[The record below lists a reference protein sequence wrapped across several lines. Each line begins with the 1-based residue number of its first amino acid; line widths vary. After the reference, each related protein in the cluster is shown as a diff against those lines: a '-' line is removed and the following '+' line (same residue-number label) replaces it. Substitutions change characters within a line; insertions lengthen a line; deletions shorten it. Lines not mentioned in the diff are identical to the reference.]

1 MPQHDEKVLHGESRL
16 VETLIFDFDYTLAD
30 SSTGI
35 IESANYALSKLD
47 LPPATDEAIRRT
59 IGLQLTETLKVL
71 VGDEY
76 AHLGKAFQDYFV
88 ERADEVMSES
98 TFLFDFVPETIRE
111 LAGRGLNLGI
121 VSSKYRRRIES
132 VLEREGLLGSFS
144 LIVGGEDV
152 TVFKPDPSG
161 LISATGQLSSSKA
174 NVLYV
179 GDSLTDA
186 ETAKRASVPFVAVL
200 SGVTDRHE
208 FASHP
213 VQHVLGNISELL
225 VILPG
230 VV

>member
-1 MPQHDEKVLHGESRL
+1 MPQRDEQALDSKSD
-16 VETLIFDFDYTLAD
+16 TTDTIIFDFDYTLAD

-35 IESANYALSKLD
+35 IESANYALSKLN
-47 LPPATDEAIRRT
+47 LPPASDDAIRRT

-76 AHLGKAFQDYFV
+76 AHLGKAFQDHFV
-88 ERADEVMSES
+88 ERADEVMAES
-98 TFLFDFVPETIRE
+98 TFLFDFVPETIRK
-111 LAGRGLNLGI
+111 LADRGLNLGI

-132 VLEREGLLGSFS
+132 VLDREGLLSNFS
-144 LIVGGEDV
+144 VIVGGDDV
-152 TVFKPDPSG
+152 TSFKPDPSG
-161 LISATGQLSSSKA
+161 LLSATGKLSRSKA

-186 ETAKRASVPFVAVL
+186 ETAKRASVPFIAVL
-200 SGVTDRHE
+200 SGVTERHE
-208 FASHP
+208 FSSHP
-213 VQHVLGNISELL
+213 VQHVLGNISELP

>member
-1 MPQHDEKVLHGESRL
+1 MPQRDEQALDSKSD
-16 VETLIFDFDYTLAD
+16 TTDTIIFDFDYTLAD

-35 IESANYALSKLD
+35 IESANYALSKLN
-47 LPPATDEAIRRT
+47 LPPASDDAIRRT
-59 IGLQLTETLKVL
+59 IGLQLTETLKAL

-76 AHLGKAFQDYFV
+76 VHLGKAFQDYFV

-98 TFLFDFVPETIRE
+98 TFLFDFVPETVRE
-111 LAGRGLNLGI
+111 LADRGLNLGI

-132 VLEREGLLGSFS
+132 VLDREGLLGSFS

-152 TVFKPDPSG
+152 TSFKPDPSG
-161 LISATGQLSSSKA
+161 LILATGRLSSSKA

-200 SGVTDRHE
+200 SGVTERHE

-213 VQHVLGNISELL
+213 VQHVLGNISELP

>member
-1 MPQHDEKVLHGESRL
+1 MPQRDEQALDSKSD
-16 VETLIFDFDYTLAD
+16 TTDTIIFDFDYTLAD

-35 IESANYALSKLD
+35 IESANYALSKLN
-47 LPPATDEAIRRT
+47 LPPASDDAIRRT

-76 AHLGKAFQDYFV
+76 VHLGKAFQDYFV

-98 TFLFDFVPETIRE
+98 TFLFDFVPETVRE
-111 LAGRGLNLGI
+111 LADRGLNLGI

-132 VLEREGLLGSFS
+132 VLDREGLLGSFS

-152 TVFKPDPSG
+152 TSFKPDPSG
-161 LISATGQLSSSKA
+161 LILATGRLSSSKA

-200 SGVTDRHE
+200 SGVTERHE

-213 VQHVLGNISELL
+213 VQHVLGNISELP